1 MRGRAV
7 VIRGLGALALCALCS
22 TSLVARASAQSS
34 IVDELAAIVGGETPV
49 SGTDVVLR
57 SDLELRARLAL
68 LAHDPTRATGALP
81 SALLRATLDE
91 VVGELLI
98 AREAERLHATM
109 PSDAAVAAQRRELE
123 SAAGGAEAVLS
134 LLRIIGADESELDA
148 IAMRRA
154 RVDGFLRANL
164 EGTTVVSDA
173 RVEEVYASGEHPFT
187 DEPLER
193 AREPL
198 RAWLAQGAL
207 ERDVARWISVL
218 RGRTTVRVLL
228 ALDE

>member
-1 MRGRAV
+1 MS
-7 VIRGLGALALCALCS
+7 RGLVALCAMCS
-22 TSLVARASAQSS
+22 CVFATVASAQANM
-34 IVDELAAIVGGETPV
+34 VDELAAIVGGETPV
-49 SGTDVVLR
+49 SGADVVLR

-68 LAHDPTRATGALP
+68 LARDPSRATGVLP

-91 VVGELLI
+91 VVGEFLI
-98 AREAERLHATM
+98 AREADRLHAAM

-123 SAAGGAEAVLS
+123 GAAGGAEAVRS
-134 LLRIIGADESELDA
+134 LLRITGAEESELDT
-148 IAMRRA
+148 IALRRA
-154 RVDGFLRANL
+154 RVDAFLRANL

-187 DEPLER
+187 DEPLEQ

-207 ERDVARWISVL
+207 ERDVARWIAVL